1 MPNSIWGDLSMDF
14 ILGLPTAQR
23 KVDSILVVVDR
34 FSKVVHLI
42 MFRKINDA
50 SHTTSLFFR
59 YIVQLHGIPK
69 SITSYKDVKFISHFW
84 KEL

>member
-1 MPNSIWGDLSMDF
+1 MDF

-42 MFRKINDA
+42 TFGKINDA
-50 SHTTSLFFR
+50 NHTTSLFFR